1 MKAFNWQS
9 KLQETVGKTVTG
21 FSDSAARFKG
31 WTERPGT
38 SEDGSRQQALSQHGS
53 SPRSTA
59 SFSNNQDTQYLRL
72 PVDSLKKLRWYDRD
86 DLSTLVELS
95 TREKQQLQD
104 TITALRQAR
113 HYHRIS
119 RCAQGSVIAGLG
131 TTEEELEVDLQERLA
146 DAEHMHASDEALNG
160 ALLVS
165 ARAEITQLRTSGSSS
180 AAQAAAAGEMAS
192 LRERLE
198 AQEREAEGLRDSL
211 RQRDARLREQ
221 SETIADLQERL
232 LSVEAAEAP
241 GTPTAEAKRPQTS
254 PRAEATSDVAGAAAV
269 LAASASE
276 DPARPPAVS
285 PPRQPQ
291 AAAATPPEPLDL
303 PQAEAQNGP
312 VAPEPLQEPA
322 AASSSGK
329 GAEEVEENG
338 AATDTRALPNGVAD
352 HAAALQLQSDL
363 ERQAHLAQVGR
374 LEGRLTELEAQA
386 AAAEE
391 RCAALEAELQ
401 QARQGA
407 EEARTASEKHVQELR
422 AKVTAA
428 QASQAEML
436 ARAQDIC
443 AEAEERGA
451 TAQRRAD
458 RAEERASKAEAD
470 LKAKERERERGAPDD
485 AWLATARRAAD
496 EREAE
501 LRRAMRDGE
510 AKLRE
515 RISRLDEDNQDLR
528 RSLVRAR
535 ADAEALEARAHAA
548 EAVEAGLQSELRA
561 AEAAGAEAD
570 AALARCQ
577 ALEERLSELRAE
589 QGQLATYKEMAAA
602 AEEDRGRLE
611 AEVVATA
618 QLATAVEAR
627 LRSALTAKDA
637 AESRVAAA
645 ELRAHQACDCPL
657 PASGNAE
664 ATIEA
669 EVTKRLELSGADFA
683 RWPRAAREETARL
696 EKKLD
701 AAQRMTATLHAELD
715 ASGRQRQSEAV
726 RLSAAEERATRAEWE
741 RRESVTGLE
750 RQLAAARAEMLDWRR
765 ELAAAEA
772 ERDRLAADKKL
783 LTQRG
788 SSGNLYAGF
797 NGTPK
802 ARGGGSLRGIADTFS
817 ETPTNGQRDQL
828 PGVDILYLKNVL
840 LKFLD
845 SAAAG
850 RTEQCDALLPAI
862 ATLVRA
868 SPQEYRELKAALH
881 AARQSASWWPS

>member
-1 MKAFNWQS
+1 MKGFNWQS

-21 FSDSAARFKG
+21 FSDSAARFKQG
-31 WTERPGT
+31 WADRPGT
-38 SEDGSRQQALSQHGS
+38 SEDGGRQQALSQHGS

-59 SFSNNQDTQYLRL
+59 SFSNNQEAQYLRL

-86 DLSTLVELS
+86 DLSQLVDIS

-104 TITALRQAR
+104 IIAALRQ
-113 HYHRIS
+113 I
-119 RCAQGSVIAGLG
+119 ITGLG
-131 TTEEELEVDLQERLA
+131 TTEEELEVDLQVRLA
-146 DAEHMHASDEALNG
+146 DAEQLHASDEALNS
-160 ALLVS
+160 ALLLS
-165 ARAEITQLRTSGSSS
+165 ARAEIAQLRSSNI
-180 AAQAAAAGEMAS
+180 AQAPLDEAAAGEVTS

-211 RQRDARLREQ
+211 RQKDAQLREQ
-221 SETIADLQERL
+221 AETIADLRERL

-241 GTPTAEAKRPQTS
+241 GRP
-254 PRAEATSDVAGAAAV
+254 
-269 LAASASE
+269 
-276 DPARPPAVS
+276 
-285 PPRQPQ
+285 
-291 AAAATPPEPLDL
+291 
-303 PQAEAQNGP
+303 
-312 VAPEPLQEPA
+312 
-322 AASSSGK
+322 
-329 GAEEVEENG
+329 
-338 AATDTRALPNGVAD
+338 LPNGVAEQ
-352 HAAALQLQSDL
+352 AAALQLQSDL

-374 LEGRLTELEAQA
+374 LEGRLMELEAQA

-391 RCAALEAELQ
+391 RSSGLEAELQ
-401 QARQGA
+401 HARHLA
-407 EEARTASEKHVQELR
+407 EEARTASDKHVQELR
-422 AKVTAA
+422 AKVAAA

-436 ARAQDIC
+436 SRAQDIC
-443 AEAEERGA
+443 SEAEERA
-451 TAQRRAD
+451 AAAERRAD

-470 LKAKERERERGAPDD
+470 IKARERERERGAPDD
-485 AWLATARRAAD
+485 ARLAAARRAAE

-535 ADAEALEARAHAA
+535 ADAEALEARADAA

-561 AEAAGAEAD
+561 AEAAGAEAE
-570 AALARCQ
+570 AAHARCQ

-602 AEEDRGRLE
+602 AEDDRGRLE

-627 LRSALTAKDA
+627 LRGALAAKDA
-637 AESRVAAA
+637 AESCVAAA
-645 ELRAHQACDCPL
+645 ELRAHQA
-657 PASGNAE
+657 E

-669 EVTKRLELSGADFA
+669 EVTRRLELSGADFA

-701 AAQRMTATLHAELD
+701 AAQRLTATLHAELD
-715 ASGRQRQSEAV
+715 ASARQRQSEAVARAQLQV

-750 RQLAAARAEMLDWRR
+750 RQLAAARAEVLDWRR

-783 LTQRG
+783 LTKRG
-788 SSGNLYAGF
+788 SSGSLSLYAGY

-802 ARGGGSLRGIADTFS
+802 ARGGGSLRGVADAFA
-817 ETPTNGQRDQL
+817 ETPTNGQREQL

-881 AARQSASWWPS
+881 AARQTGSWWPA